1 MPERGDSL
9 APPPGLCRGRKSSI
23 WSHRERAVREG
34 MRGGRGR
41 GSSRPG
47 SVGRPTPLQGLT
59 RGCDG
64 RVPGD
69 QELEGPWEPRAGPA
83 RPASLGP
90 GGWGSRRALLGA
102 GGTGVLPCVCQGP
115 GHDPD
120 PPHASPSTSL
130 GPTTSGLAEL
140 RPRIPAL
147 TGVCRALAR
156 AGRCDSARGG
166 GAPVSGFVSARWPFF
181 PSFLLEEG
189 RDIKIRIRAV
199 LPMKRSKI
207 HRCSLMVDL
216 LLFLIFASTCLIPT
230 RYRSAFSLASRLRT
244 LGWDRV

>member
-1 MPERGDSL
+1 MGLTPSASGGGGHRCPSL
-9 APPPGLCRGRKSSI
+9 RLPGART
-23 WSHRERAVREG
+23 
-34 MRGGRGR
+34 
-41 GSSRPG
+41 RPG
-47 SVGRPTPLQGLT
+47 PTT
-59 RGCDG
+59 R
-64 RVPGD
+64 V
-69 QELEGPWEPRAGPA
+69 
-83 RPASLGP
+83 
-90 GGWGSRRALLGA
+90 
-102 GGTGVLPCVCQGP
+102 
-115 GHDPD
+115 
-120 PPHASPSTSL
+120 PSTSL
-130 GPTTSGLAEL
+130 GPATSGLAEL

-181 PSFLLEEG
+181 PSFLLEGG

-244 LGWDRV
+244 LGGGQSLISSGCRAV